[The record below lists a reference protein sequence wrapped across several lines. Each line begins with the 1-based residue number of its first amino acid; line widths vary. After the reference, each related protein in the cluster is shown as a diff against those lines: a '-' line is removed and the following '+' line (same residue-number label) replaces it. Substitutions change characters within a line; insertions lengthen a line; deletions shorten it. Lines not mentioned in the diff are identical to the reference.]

1 MKRRDFFRCGG
12 FLMGSAAAMAR
23 QANARPVVLSAARP
37 SLDIDETTI
46 ADLRSGMQS
55 GRLTARSIVQA
66 YIKRIEKLDKR
77 GPAVNAVIEINPD
90 ALAIADALDGERRAR
105 GARGPL
111 HGIPVLIKD
120 NIDTADQ
127 MHTTA
132 GSLAL
137 AGSPPERDAFLV
149 RKLREAGAVILG
161 KTNLSEW
168 ANFRSTRSTSGWS
181 GRGGFTRNPY
191 ATDRNPSGSSSGS
204 AVAVAANFCAV
215 AVGTETDG
223 SIVSPS
229 SANGIV
235 GIKPTLGLISRTGII
250 PIAHSQDTAGPMART
265 VADAAELLGVL
276 AGADPADPAT
286 AVQRGKSHPDYP
298 RFLDRNGL
306 RGARIGVARNLMDY
320 HNAVDALMEKAIASM
335 KNQGAVIIDPVDIP
349 NLKSIGAP
357 EFEVLLYEFK
367 HDLNAYLAARGKGES
382 PRSLDDLIE
391 YNNKNAAEE
400 MPFFGQEIFL
410 KAKDKGPLTD
420 PKYLKALKTAR
431 RCSRQEGIDAV
442 LRRHRLDAI
451 AAPTDAPP
459 WLTDPVNGD
468 HFLGGCST
476 VPAVAGYPHITVP
489 MGNVSGLPVGISFFA
504 GAWSEP
510 TLLKIAFA
518 FEQATKARRP
528 PRFLPRAE
536 LG

>member
-1 MKRRDFFRCGG
+1 
-12 FLMGSAAAMAR
+12 
-23 QANARPVVLSAARP
+23 
-37 SLDIDETTI
+37 
-46 ADLRSGMQS
+46 
-55 GRLTARSIVQA
+55 
-66 YIKRIEKLDKR
+66 
-77 GPAVNAVIEINPD
+77 
-90 ALAIADALDGERRAR
+90 
-105 GARGPL
+105 
-111 HGIPVLIKD
+111 VLIKD
-120 NIDTADQ
+120 NIDTADK
-127 MHTTA
+127 MRTTA

-137 AGSPPERDAFLV
+137 ADSFPKRDAFLV
-149 RKLREAGAVILG
+149 RKLREAGAVLLG

-265 VADAAELLGVL
+265 VADAAVLLGIL
-276 AGADPADPAT
+276 AGMDPADPAT
-286 AVQRGKSHPDYP
+286 AGQRIKPHPDYP
-298 RFLDRNGL
+298 QCLDRNGL
-306 RGARIGVARNLMDY
+306 RGARIGVARNLMGY
-320 HNAVDALMEKAIASM
+320 HNRVDELVEKAAALM
-335 KNQGAVIIDPVDIP
+335 KNQGAVLVDPVEIP
-349 NLKSIGAP
+349 NLKTIGDH

-367 HDLNAYLAARGKGES
+367 HDLDLYLAARGKGES
-382 PRSLDDLIE
+382 PRSLEDLIE
-391 YNNKNAAEE
+391 YNKKNAASE

-410 KAKDKGPLTD
+410 KARDKGPLTD
-420 PKYLKALKTAR
+420 AKYLKALKAAR
-431 RCSRQEGIDAV
+431 RLARQEGIDAV
-442 LRRHRLDAI
+442 LGKHRLEAI

-459 WLTDPVNGD
+459 WVTDPVNGD

-476 VPAVAGYPHITVP
+476 LPAVAGYPHITVP
-489 MGNVSGLPVGISFFA
+489 MGTVFGLPVGISFFA

-510 TLLKIAFA
+510 TLIKIAFA
-518 FEQATKARRP
+518 FEQASNARKP
-528 PRFLPRAE
+528 PLFLPTAPLE
-536 LG
+536 